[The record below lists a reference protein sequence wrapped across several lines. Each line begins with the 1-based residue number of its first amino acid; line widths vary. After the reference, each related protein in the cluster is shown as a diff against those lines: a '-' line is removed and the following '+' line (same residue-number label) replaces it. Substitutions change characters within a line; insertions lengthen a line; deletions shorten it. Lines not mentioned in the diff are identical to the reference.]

1 MGRRGTPGT
10 RCLARLVMSVKFWVH
25 LRGSSR
31 EWLNE
36 TVNINLWPTH
46 ALTHTH
52 TCTCTC
58 MHVCTHTCERAH
70 MHTATMYTHTN
81 GNIKKEC
88 LKQPCVQKE
97 LVKDLSLKWR
107 RRHSVIKGA
116 EGCVV
121 CMLMVGTP
129 VAWWRQ
135 GYPGHTTRTGWSDC
149 NNTQPRW
156 LSTLVSSRSLARS
169 PVTI

>member
-1 MGRRGTPGT
+1 
-10 RCLARLVMSVKFWVH
+10 MSVKFWVH

-36 TVNINLWPTH
+36 TVNINLWPTY

-52 TCTCTC
+52 
-58 MHVCTHTCERAH
+58 MHMYLHDVCTHTCERAH

-97 LVKDLSLKWR
+97 FVKDLSLKWR

-135 GYPGHTTRTGWSDC
+135 GYPGHTMRTGWSDC